1 MIMLRFCA
9 RTILLAAPVFA
20 PLSTGACDRAQ
31 HFLIRVT
38 ASVKVVKVS
47 PGTAHIRLG
56 GQAQLSAVTETAE
69 NTPLSGRVVIWSSSN
84 ASVATVND
92 SGLVTAV
99 AAGSATITA
108 TSDGNSGTSA
118 ITVETGRASTN
129 EPPGMILIS
138 EQPWDCTSRVPDDHA
153 PRHWSK

>member
-9 RTILLAAPVFA
+9 RTILLAALVIA
-20 PLSTGACDRAQ
+20 PLSIGACDRAQ
-31 HFLIRVT
+31 AFLIRVT

-47 PGTAHIRLG
+47 PATAHIRLG

-69 NTPLSGRVVIWSSSN
+69 NTPLPGRDVNWSSGN

-108 TSDGNSGTSA
+108 TSSGQSGTSVVTE
-118 ITVETGRASTN
+118 IGRAH
-129 EPPGMILIS
+129 
-138 EQPWDCTSRVPDDHA
+138 V
-153 PRHWSK
+153 